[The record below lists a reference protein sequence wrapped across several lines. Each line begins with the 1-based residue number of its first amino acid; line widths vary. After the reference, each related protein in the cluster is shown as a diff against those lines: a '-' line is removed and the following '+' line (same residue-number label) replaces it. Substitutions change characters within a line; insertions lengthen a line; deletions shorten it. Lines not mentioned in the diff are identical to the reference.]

1 MSPTPGLGCEG
12 LGSFQF
18 VFHQL
23 LFHDHCL
30 VCWGGN
36 TAPNKARQKAEG
48 EFFQANLSLK
58 LKNWYLAPDYSYLY
72 GNGIKQQT
80 T

>member
-1 MSPTPGLGCEG
+1 MSPTPGLGWEG
-12 LGSFQF
+12 LGSFPF
-18 VFHQL
+18 VFL
-23 LFHDHCL
+23 SFCFMRF